1 MADIAPLARQWRLL
15 HTLSAR
21 RSGTTVREF
30 SDELGVVDK
39 TIRRDLLFLAK
50 TGFPLIESV
59 GEYGRKSWKL
69 DFPSGVP
76 PLSFTLTEVAALHV
90 GRELMLPLAGTDFG
104 SGAHSAF
111 RKIRSALGDAAV
123 KYLAK
128 LAAIFHA
135 TSFGAS
141 DYSNHTAIIDQLMI
155 ACEDSKVAFVTY
167 QSQRATEPVTVEVYP
182 YGIVHHKG
190 ALYLVAFAREHN
202 EVRHYKVNRI
212 STVGIHAQQIPIQ
225 RPADFDLKRHLT
237 DSFGIMRGDG
247 VTQRVRIRFTREVAR
262 IVSEKTWHPSQK
274 LTDQPD
280 GSLIAEF
287 LLDDLREVT
296 SWVLSFG
303 AQAWALAPK
312 EFVQEVANELQRAAA
327 LYAEPAT
334 SHPKEPARQR
344 KAPK

>member
-1 MADIAPLARQWRLL
+1 MADTAPLARQWRLL
-15 HTLSAR
+15 QTLSAR
-21 RSGTTVREF
+21 RQATTVRDLAAEMN
-30 SDELGVVDK
+30 VVDK
-39 TIRRDLLFLAK
+39 TIRRDLQFLAGL
-50 TGFPLIESV
+50 GFPIVETV
-59 GEYGRKSWKL
+59 GDYGRKSWRL

-76 PLSFTLTEVAALHV
+76 PLSFTLTEIAALHV

-212 STVGIHAQQIPIQ
+212 SAVDIQAQQIPIQ

-237 DSFGIMRGDG
+237 DSFGIVRGTG
-247 VTQRVRIRFTREVAR
+247 VTRRVRIRFTREVAR
-262 IVSEKTWHPSQK
+262 IVREKTWHPSQK
-274 LTDQPD
+274 LI
-280 GSLIAEF
+280 GSRGGRTMGL
-287 LLDDLREVT
+287 
-296 SWVLSFG
+296 
-303 AQAWALAPK
+303 
-312 EFVQEVANELQRAAA
+312 
-327 LYAEPAT
+327 
-334 SHPKEPARQR
+334 
-344 KAPK
+344 

>member
-1 MADIAPLARQWRLL
+1 MADTAPLARQWRLL
-15 HTLSAR
+15 QILSAR
-21 RSGTTVREF
+21 RQATTVRELAA
-30 SDELGVVDK
+30 EMNVIDK
-39 TIRRDLLFLAK
+39 TIRRDLQFLASL
-50 TGFPLIESV
+50 GFPIVEIV
-59 GEYGRKSWKL
+59 GEYGRKTWRL

-104 SGAHSAF
+104 SGAHSTF

-155 ACEDSKVAFVTY
+155 ACEDSKVAFVTS
-167 QSQRATEPVTVEVYP
+167 QSQRATESVTVEVYP

-190 ALYLVAFAREHN
+190 ALYLVAFVREHN
-202 EVRHYKVNRI
+202 ELRHYKVNRI

-262 IVSEKTWHPSQK
+262 IVREKTWHPSPK
-274 LTDQPD
+274 LIESC
-280 GSLIAEF
+280 GSSTAGLCFRSKTE
-287 LLDDLREVT
+287 D
-296 SWVLSFG
+296 
-303 AQAWALAPK
+303 
-312 EFVQEVANELQRAAA
+312 
-327 LYAEPAT
+327 
-334 SHPKEPARQR
+334 
-344 KAPK
+344 

>member
-1 MADIAPLARQWRLL
+1 M
-15 HTLSAR
+15 LSAR
-21 RSGTTVREF
+21 RQATTVRELAA
-30 SDELGVVDK
+30 EMNVVDK
-39 TIRRDLLFLAK
+39 TIRRDLQFLAGI
-50 TGFPLIESV
+50 GFPIVETV
-59 GEYGRKSWKL
+59 GEYGRKTWRL

-111 RKIRSALGDAAV
+111 RKIRAALGDAAV

-212 STVGIHAQQIPIQ
+212 STVDIQAQQIPIQ
-225 RPADFDLKRHLT
+225 RPPDFDLKRHLT
-237 DSFGIMRGDG
+237 DSFGIMRGAG
-247 VTQRVRIRFTREVAR
+247 VTRRVRIRFTREVAR
-262 IVSEKTWHPSQK
+262 IVREKTWHPSQK
-274 LTDQPD
+274 LI
-280 GSLIAEF
+280 GSRSGNAVGL
-287 LLDDLREVT
+287 
-296 SWVLSFG
+296 
-303 AQAWALAPK
+303 
-312 EFVQEVANELQRAAA
+312 
-327 LYAEPAT
+327 
-334 SHPKEPARQR
+334 
-344 KAPK
+344 